1 MYFRVLHGGKTKML
15 SAHLNVQED
24 MLTKQCSFIVKIE
37 KQSNTLIISSFH
49 EVQNQLL
56 LSYEDGI
63 RDEDEF

>member
-1 MYFRVLHGGKTKML
+1 ML

-56 LSYEDGI
+56 LCYEDGI